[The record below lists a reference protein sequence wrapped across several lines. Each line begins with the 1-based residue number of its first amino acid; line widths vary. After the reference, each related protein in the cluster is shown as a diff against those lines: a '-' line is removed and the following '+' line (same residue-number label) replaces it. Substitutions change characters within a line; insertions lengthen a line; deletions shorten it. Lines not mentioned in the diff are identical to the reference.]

1 MTVAVAPPAVTMV
14 VMVTMVMPMVVIMC
28 RHTSIVRICVADRYN
43 WSRDGAGCRRKSN
56 PAAQSAAITYDR
68 MFSSQIAAAMR

>member
-28 RHTSIVRICVADRYN
+28 RHTSIVRICVADRAI
-43 WSRDGAGCRRKSN
+43 GAATAPDVAARVK